1 MILTPFVNLINFFLT
16 NNVKYFFLNERNI
29 DMTTFERIKELAKKQ
44 GKSLNKVEEELGYG
58 KNVLYR
64 LKNSNP
70 SAERLQE
77 IADYFDVTV
86 DYLLGREEKPN
97 LAEKYGIFAFDGEPV
112 TDEEVEFLKS
122 VLAAKRA
129 AEKK

>member
-1 MILTPFVNLINFFLT
+1 
-16 NNVKYFFLNERNI
+16 
-29 DMTTFERIKELAKKQ
+29 MTTFERIKNLAKKQ

-64 LKNSNP
+64 LKTTNP
-70 SAERLQE
+70 STERLQE
-77 IADYFDVTV
+77 IADYFGVSI
-86 DYLLGREEKPN
+86 DYLLGRDEKIS
-97 LAEKYGIFAFDGEPV
+97 LAEKHGMFAFDGEPV

-129 AEKK
+129 SEKK